1 MIDGDL
7 RVAFT
12 DSYPHMKR
20 FLFTGLLFGAQF
32 VAGAHLWAVTLTEYA
47 QQHPLKLFAASKG
60 AVMPNKTDQTN
71 NLKEGDRALLLSSVG
86 LTDLTGISQLMV
98 ENDGK
103 SVPIASVKNLHL
115 FFNHNEITSIPDEI
129 GALKNVI
136 FIYFENNKLSVLPR
150 ALTQMDS
157 LTGIYF
163 TANQFSEIPAFVF
176 EMTRL
181 RKLQFAKNRLT
192 VLPPEIG
199 NLSRLIHFN
208 IGNNEIAV
216 IPDAIAKL
224 KLLRVCELSDNRI
237 ESLPEAFGDVRILYQ
252 LRVRNNPLT
261 SLPAGFAAMPGTIDI
276 TGTKIDL
283 EKLPPGLRA
292 RINTEKPPKAVS
304 NQIVQPG
311 SRGKGPSGTPEVL
324 PPN

>member
-1 MIDGDL
+1 M
-7 RVAFT
+7 R
-12 DSYPHMKR
+12 R
-20 FLFTGLLFGAQF
+20 FLFITLLCSAQF
-32 VAGAHLWAVTLTEYA
+32 LAGARAWAITLTEYA
-47 QQHPLKLFAASKG
+47 QQHSLKLFVAAKG
-60 AVMPNKTDQTN
+60 SVMPNTTDQTN
-71 NLKEGDRALLLSSVG
+71 NLKEGDRALLLSTAG
-86 LTDLTGISQLMV
+86 LTDLTGISRLMV

-115 FFNHNEITSIPDEI
+115 FFNRNEITSIPDEI
-129 GALKNVI
+129 SALKNVI
-136 FIYFENNKLSVLPR
+136 FIYFENNQLSVLPR

-157 LTGIYF
+157 LSGMYF
-163 TANQFSEIPAFVF
+163 TGNQFNEIPPFVF

-181 RKLQFAKNRLT
+181 RKLQFSKNHLT

-208 IGNNEIAV
+208 IANNEIEK

-237 ESLPEAFGDVRILYQ
+237 SSLPEAFGDVPILYQ

-276 TGTKIDL
+276 TGTKIDF
-283 EKLPPGLRA
+283 EKLPPALRA
-292 RINTEKPPKAVS
+292 RINTQKPTKAVS
-304 NQIVQPG
+304 NQIVEPG
-311 SRGKGPSGTPEVL
+311 SREKPASEAPKAL